1 MEINHGVSGS
11 EVSTS
16 LLTPVEATASLPVVV
31 GTAPVN
37 LSTKDTPPVN
47 VPVLCYSFA
56 EAVANFGYSD
66 DFEKNSLCEVMDS
79 HFRLFNLAPVVL
91 INVLDPAVHK
101 TTVPP
106 TAVNVTKGIAT
117 VEVEGILLESVEV
130 QSATEPSVTYTR
142 DTDYTLSFNDDGHLV
157 VSVKTGGAIGN
168 ATSVL
173 ISYDMLDPS
182 AVDSTDIIGGVDSNG
197 NLTGLELV
205 KEVFP
210 RFGLVPGL
218 ILAPGYSQDPLVA
231 AVMTAK
237 ASNING
243 VFNALA
249 LTDLPSDTVKQYA
262 DAPAWKNSNNYTN
275 SRQVPL
281 WPMVAMGGKK
291 YHFSTQ
297 LAGAIGATDAA
308 NSGIPYAS
316 PSNKALKANAA
327 VLKDGTEV
335 FLGLEEANY
344 LNNQGIATA
353 LNFIG
358 GWKTWGNF
366 TGAFPAVTDPKD
378 SLIPVRRM
386 FDFVIN
392 SLILTYWSK
401 VDDPT
406 NKRLIETVTDGVNI
420 WLNGLTSSG
429 YLLGGRV
436 EFRREDNPDTELM
449 AGHIKFR
456 VFLTPPSPAQSIS
469 FILEYDT
476 SYLAALAA

>member
-1 MEINHGVSGS
+1 MEINHGVSGR
-11 EVSTS
+11 EEATS
-16 LLTPVEATASLPVVV
+16 LLTPVESTASLPVVV
-31 GTAPVN
+31 GTAPIN
-37 LSTKDTPPVN
+37 LSTKETYPVN
-47 VPVLCYSFA
+47 VPVLCYSFT

-66 DFEKNSLCEVMDS
+66 DFEKFTLCEVVDS
-79 HFRLFNLAPVVL
+79 HFRKFNLAPLVL
-91 INVLDPAVHK
+91 INVLDPTEHK
-101 TTVPP
+101 KSTASSSVTLVNKATTVQQ
-106 TAVNVTKGIAT
+106 
-117 VEVEGILLESVEV
+117 EGILLETLEV
-130 QSATEPSVTYTR
+130 KLTAEGNALEAG
-142 DTDYTLSFNDDGHLV
+142 TDYTATFNDEGHLV
-157 VSVKTGGAIGN
+157 ISAIEGGAI
-168 ATSVL
+168 TSGTTSL
-173 ISYDMLDPS
+173 IVAYDQLDPT
-182 AVDSTDIIGGVDSNG
+182 AADETDIIGGVDSNG
-197 NLTGLELV
+197 KLTGLELI
-205 KEVFP
+205 KQVFP
-210 RFGLVPGL
+210 RFGMVPGL

-237 ASNING
+237 ATNING

-249 LTDLPSDTVKQYA
+249 LTDLPTDTVKQYA
-262 DAPAWKNSNNYTN
+262 DAASWKTTNNYTTL
-275 SRQVPL
+275 RQIPS
-281 WPMVAMGGKK
+281 WPMVAMGSKK

-297 LAGAIGATDAA
+297 LAGAIGVTDAS
-308 NSGIPYAS
+308 NNGIPYAS

-344 LNNQGIATA
+344 LNAQGIMTA

-358 GWKTWGNF
+358 GWKTWGNY

-392 SLILTYWSK
+392 SLILTYWSN

-406 NKRLIETVTDGVNI
+406 NRRLIETVTDSANI

-449 AGHIKFR
+449 AGRLNFR
-456 VFLTPPSPAQSIS
+456 VFLAAPSPAQSIS
-469 FILEYDT
+469 FVLVYDT